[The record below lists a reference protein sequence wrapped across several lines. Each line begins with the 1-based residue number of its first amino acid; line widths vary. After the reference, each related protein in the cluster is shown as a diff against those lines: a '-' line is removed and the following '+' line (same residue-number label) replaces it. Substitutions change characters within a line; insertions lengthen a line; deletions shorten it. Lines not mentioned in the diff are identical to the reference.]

1 MTTTR
6 RGDTYTQTVYL
17 INLETSTGSH
27 FDRRCY
33 KKLLKSKSRIY
44 FFQKLSLISKTT
56 EEECFSLDSF
66 SLTCS
71 WVKSQLEISLPLI
84 GSQAAVCHHGLPDEH
99 HVKVLGHRVS
109 QGPCFNVAL
118 SKRACKKI
126 IFHVPLA
133 FSRWLAFFAEL
144 CHNKVFNFKPKFVAI
159 PARLLTIILVM
170 NNG

>member
-1 MTTTR
+1 MEKRSFPDLHSTPVTGVQVQVQKSSAWTPVIITELVR
-6 RGDTYTQTVYL
+6 
-17 INLETSTGSH
+17 ISLEAQNKPQQLYKT
-27 FDRRCY
+27 DR
-33 KKLLKSKSRIY
+33 
-44 FFQKLSLISKTT
+44 
-56 EEECFSLDSF
+56 EECFSLDSF
-66 SLTCS
+66 YLTCS

-84 GSQAAVCHHGLPDEH
+84 GSPAAVCHHGLPDEH
-99 HVKVLGHRVS
+99 HVKVLGQQLVS

-118 SKRACKKI
+118 SKSACKKI

-133 FSRWLAFFAEL
+133 FSWWLAFFAEL

>member
-1 MTTTR
+1 MTR
-6 RGDTYTQTVYL
+6 RGGTYTQTVYL

-44 FFQKLSLISKTT
+44 FFQKLYLISKTP

-84 GSQAAVCHHGLPDEH
+84 GSPAAVCHRGLPDEH

-133 FSRWLAFFAEL
+133 FS
-144 CHNKVFNFKPKFVAI
+144 
-159 PARLLTIILVM
+159 
-170 NNG
+170 